1 MTDNVQEH
9 NEAAGIAPMGAGV
22 EGGVVDQSFANL
34 ANDDAAYK
42 ARLDALKSA
51 KAAYDESF
59 NNLQLGID
67 AKKANDAALD
77 MKAEAE
83 KILSDAKEQ
92 AASILTQSQNM
103 AAEVLMEAQSKHNDA
118 IRMIEVANEQSR
130 EIAELARIQAANII
144 EQANAEMQAQISA
157 LELSRKEITS
167 GLVDISNQAEEI
179 KKQKALLQ
187 EAQLKADSELAVAV
201 DTKQKYEALISQI
214 KALSNNA

>member
-1 MTDNVQEH
+1 MTDDVQER
-9 NEAAGIAPMGAGV
+9 NEAVGVAPMGIGV
-22 EGGVVDQSFANL
+22 EGGAIDQSFANL

-51 KAAYDESF
+51 KDAYDESF
-59 NNLQLGID
+59 NNLRLGID

-77 MKAEAE
+77 MKAQAE
-83 KILSDAKEQ
+83 KILFDAKEQ

-103 AAEVLMEAQSKHNDA
+103 ATETLVEAQSKHDDA
-118 IRMIEVANEQSR
+118 IRMLEIANEQSR
-130 EIAELARIQAANII
+130 EIAEIARVQAANII
-144 EQANAEMQAQISA
+144 EQANAEMQLQMNA
-157 LELSRKEITS
+157 LELSRQEITS
-167 GLVDISNQAEEI
+167 SLVDISNQTKEI

-187 EAQLKADSELAVAV
+187 EAQLKADTELAAAF